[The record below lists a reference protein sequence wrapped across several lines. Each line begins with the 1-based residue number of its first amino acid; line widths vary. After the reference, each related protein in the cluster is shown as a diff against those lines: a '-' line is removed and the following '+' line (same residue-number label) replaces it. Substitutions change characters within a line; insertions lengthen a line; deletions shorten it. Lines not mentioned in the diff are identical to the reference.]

1 MKKTFNYYCDEST
14 HLEND
19 QMPYML
25 IAYVSTAYNQMSIHK
40 EFIKNLKKKHRF
52 KGEFKWTGIS
62 KHKYPFYAELL
73 DYFFS
78 TDLRFR
84 AIIID
89 KSQIDPARPDFSFN
103 DFYFRMY
110 YQLLTHKISDGHT
123 CNIYL
128 DVKDTNSNKKLKNLH
143 EVLNHSAC
151 IGNIQF
157 IRSYESTLMQL
168 TDVMMGAINYHLRG
182 LSKVIAKNKII
193 EKIKRETSLDL
204 KKSTTKEADKFNLFH
219 IDLK

>member
-19 QMPYML
+19 QMPYMI
-25 IAYVSTAYNQMSIHK
+25 IAYVSSAYNQLKIHK
-40 EFIKNLKKKHRF
+40 EALKHLKEKHRY
-52 KGEFKWTGIS
+52 KGEFKWSNIS
-62 KHKYPFYAELL
+62 KEKYHFYNDLIE
-73 DYFFS
+73 YFFS

-89 KSQIDPARPDFSFN
+89 KSQIDPTRKGFTFN

-110 YQLLTHKISDGHT
+110 YQLLHHKIQDGHT
-123 CNIYL
+123 CNVYL
-128 DVKDTNSNKKLKNLH
+128 DVKDTNSNKKLKKMREILD
-143 EVLNHSAC
+143 HSAC
-151 IGNIQF
+151 IRNLQF
-157 IRSYESTLMQL
+157 IRSYESSLMQM
-168 TDVMMGAINYHLRG
+168 TDVIMGAINYKNRG

-193 EKIKRETSLDL
+193 EKIEQESSIDLNQSTS
-204 KKSTTKEADKFNLFH
+204 KSEEKFNLFR